1 MNNPFVS
8 WRAPP
13 FFVPES
19 KRVAE
24 LMRQMQQEKCHVA
37 IVVDDDGRTAGLLTM
52 EDVIEEVV
60 GELVD
65 EFDLA

>member
-8 WRAPP
+8 CARAA